1 MIQFLYYGWNEDTNQ
16 FQNAGRN
23 IFTYDLTCNF
33 SDLIIPSLYEIVP
46 YYIEQMS
53 NKMVS
58 YSYEKWDEAAN
69 AWIETEQNLYYYSEQ
84 TSSMD
89 ENVVTKNVALYPNPV
104 ADYLVLSYAS
114 NGVATLELLDIQG
127 RVLISRRISNNEQLD
142 LTELESGIYLYNL
155 YLDGNKQSGRL
166 IKE

>member
-1 MIQFLYYGWNEDTNQ
+1 
-16 FQNAGRN
+16 
-23 IFTYDLTCNF
+23 
-33 SDLIIPSLYEIVP
+33 
-46 YYIEQMS
+46 MS

-127 RVLISRRISNNEQLD
+127 RVLISRRMSNNEQLD